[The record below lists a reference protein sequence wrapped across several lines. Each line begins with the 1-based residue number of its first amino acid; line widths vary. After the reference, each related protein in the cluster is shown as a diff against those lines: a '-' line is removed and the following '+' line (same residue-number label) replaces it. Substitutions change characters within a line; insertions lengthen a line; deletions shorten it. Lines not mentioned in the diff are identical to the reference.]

1 MSELINHLRS
11 IWYPSEAL
19 EVPCSPNQFLGWDFF
34 VISYSKPGFD
44 SDTGWS
50 ELTSSIALHSFNSLV
65 CVRFLI
71 VFDKLLSK
79 NNFTN
84 FSFLFTFTKESVQLT
99 VNQCALYSTPP
110 YWLFLLYNV
119 QICIII
125 L

>member
-1 MSELINHLRS
+1 MNDPLNHLRS
-11 IWYPSEAL
+11 IWCHSKPL
-19 EVPCSPNQFLGWDFF
+19 EVPYFPNQFIVWDFF

-99 VNQCALYSTPP
+99 VNQCALYSTLP